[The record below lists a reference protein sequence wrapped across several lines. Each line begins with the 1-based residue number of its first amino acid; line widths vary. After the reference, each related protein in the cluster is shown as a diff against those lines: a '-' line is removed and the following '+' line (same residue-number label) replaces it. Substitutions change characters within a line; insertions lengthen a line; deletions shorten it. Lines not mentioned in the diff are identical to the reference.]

1 MKKLSTPEEGLYIEK
16 KSKFICHLFKV
27 SNVDDIQEI
36 LKSEKKKYFDA
47 KHHCYAYVLG
57 DDGKDY
63 KCSDDGEPSG
73 TAGKPMLEIL
83 QREGLTDILCVVTRY
98 FGGTL
103 LGTGGLVRAYSESLK
118 DAIDKSGFVVESE
131 AVVAEYKYSYN
142 FDAKISSFLRD
153 KNVTVIS
160 TDYSDAVNLKIAV
173 PFEDFENI
181 NNDLVNI
188 TNGSIDEKSR
198 NKMMF
203 DFGS

>member
-1 MKKLSTPEEGLYIEK
+1 MKKLLSPEEGIYIEK

-27 SNVDDIQEI
+27 SDTDQIQEI
-36 LKSEKKKYFDA
+36 IRSEKKKYFDA
-47 KHHCYAYVLG
+47 RHHCYAYILG

-118 DAIDKSGFVVESE
+118 DAIGNSSFELESE
-131 AVVAEYKYSYN
+131 AVISEYRYSYN
-142 FDAKISSFLRD
+142 FDAKIASFLREKD
-153 KNVTVIS
+153 VKVIS
-160 TDYSDAVNLKIAV
+160 TEYTDSVILKIAV
-173 PFEDFENI
+173 PLDTNEEI
-181 NNDLVNI
+181 NSQIVNI
-188 TNGSIDEKSR
+188 TNGTAEQLSSKNE
-198 NKMMF
+198 MF
-203 DFGS
+203 SF

>member
-1 MKKLSTPEEGLYIEK
+1 MKKLLSPEEGIYIEK

-27 SNVDDIQEI
+27 SDTDQIQEI
-36 LKSEKKKYFDA
+36 IRSEKKKYFDA
-47 KHHCYAYVLG
+47 RHHCYAYILG

-118 DAIDKSGFVVESE
+118 DAIGNSSFELESE
-131 AVVAEYKYSYN
+131 AVISEYRYSYN
-142 FDAKISSFLRD
+142 FDAKIASFLREKD
-153 KNVTVIS
+153 VKVIS
-160 TDYSDAVNLKIAV
+160 TEYTDSVILRIAV
-173 PFEDFENI
+173 PLDTNEEI
-181 NNDLVNI
+181 NSQIVNI
-188 TNGSIDEKSR
+188 TNGTAERLSFKNE
-198 NKMMF
+198 MF
-203 DFGS
+203 SF

>member
-1 MKKLSTPEEGLYIEK
+1 MKKLLSPEEGIYIEK

-27 SNVDDIQEI
+27 SDTDQIQEI
-36 LKSEKKKYFDA
+36 IRSEKKKYFDA
-47 KHHCYAYVLG
+47 RHHCYAYILG

-118 DAIDKSGFVVESE
+118 DAIGNSSFELESE
-131 AVVAEYKYSYN
+131 AVISEYRYSYN
-142 FDAKISSFLRD
+142 FDAKIASFLREKD
-153 KNVTVIS
+153 VKVIS
-160 TDYSDAVNLKIAV
+160 TEYTDSVILKIAV
-173 PFEDFENI
+173 PLDTNEEI
-181 NNDLVNI
+181 NSQIVNI
-188 TNGSIDEKSR
+188 TNGTAERLSFKNE
-198 NKMMF
+198 MF
-203 DFGS
+203 SF

>member
-1 MKKLSTPEEGLYIEK
+1 MKKLLSPEEGIYIEK

-27 SNVDDIQEI
+27 SDTDQIQEI
-36 LKSEKKKYFDA
+36 IRSEKKKYFDA
-47 KHHCYAYVLG
+47 RHHCYAYILG

-118 DAIDKSGFVVESE
+118 DAIGNSSFELESE
-131 AVVAEYKYSYN
+131 AVISEYRYSYN
-142 FDAKISSFLRD
+142 FDAKIASFLREKD
-153 KNVTVIS
+153 VKVIS
-160 TDYSDAVNLKIAV
+160 TEYTDSVILKIAV
-173 PFEDFENI
+173 PLDRNEEIDSQI
-181 NNDLVNI
+181 VNI
-188 TNGSIDEKSR
+188 TKGTAEQLSSENE
-198 NKMMF
+198 MF
-203 DFGS
+203 SF

>member
-1 MKKLSTPEEGLYIEK
+1 MKKLLSPEEGIYIEK

-27 SNVDDIQEI
+27 SDTDQIQEI
-36 LKSEKKKYFDA
+36 IRSEKKKYFDA
-47 KHHCYAYVLG
+47 RHHCYAYILG

-118 DAIDKSGFVVESE
+118 DAIGNSSFELESE
-131 AVVAEYKYSYN
+131 AVITEYRYSYN
-142 FDAKISSFLRD
+142 FDAKIASFLREKD
-153 KNVTVIS
+153 VKVIS
-160 TDYSDAVNLKIAV
+160 TEYTDSVILKIAV
-173 PFEDFENI
+173 PLDTNEEI
-181 NNDLVNI
+181 NSQLVNI
-188 TNGSIDEKSR
+188 TNGTAERLSFKNE
-198 NKMMF
+198 MF
-203 DFGS
+203 SF